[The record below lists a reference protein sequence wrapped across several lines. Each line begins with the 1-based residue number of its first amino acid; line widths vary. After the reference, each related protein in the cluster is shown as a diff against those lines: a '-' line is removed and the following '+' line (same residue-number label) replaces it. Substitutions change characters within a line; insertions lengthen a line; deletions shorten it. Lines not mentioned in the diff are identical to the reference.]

1 MRELFWL
8 SLPEMKVLKL
18 CRCVCVSQCFYPPRH
33 ALLGDT
39 YKHLQFAWEEEFENA
54 SGAQVVKLSVIVSD
68 AIEAAE

>member
-1 MRELFWL
+1 MSVCLREPVFL
-8 SLPEMKVLKL
+8 
-18 CRCVCVSQCFYPPRH
+18 RARH

-68 AIEAAE
+68 AIVAAE